1 MNQKIALN
9 RNENTTLKETSK
21 TKDLVL
27 TGLLTAL
34 VFIATKFINFQL
46 PFSIHGGL
54 IHLGNTM
61 LFAAAIVF
69 GGKKGAIS
77 GAFGMGLFD
86 LVSGWAVWA
95 PFTFIIRGVM
105 GWVIGTVANGKG
117 RNGDSFRWN
126 IIAILIGSVWM
137 IAGYY
142 VAEVII
148 YGNWYTPITAIPGDI
163 TQIVIGIILGL
174 PLVTALKKSK
184 MM

>member
-1 MNQKIALN
+1 MGEKVTISKKGSTVI
-9 RNENTTLKETSK
+9 RENSK
-21 TKDLVL
+21 TKDIVL
-27 TGLLTAL
+27 TALLTAL

-105 GWVIGTVANGKG
+105 GWIIGRIAHSNGK
-117 RNGDSFRWN
+117 NGDSFKWN
-126 IIAILIGSVWM
+126 ILGILVGSLWM
-137 IAGYY
+137 IIGYY
-142 VAEVII
+142 FAEVII
-148 YGNWYTPITAIPGDI
+148 YGNWYTPLTAIPGDI
-163 TQIVIGIILGL
+163 TQIVIGIILGM
-174 PLVTALKKSK
+174 PLITALKKTK
-184 MM
+184 VV